1 MFGIKC
7 IRKLPGMK
15 KILGYRFKK
24 KWKKKNT
31 DNFTTVGKYTFDT
44 SKVLVGKG
52 TYGELNVLQFE
63 TTCCKLIIG
72 NYCSIAPEVIF
83 MTDGE
88 HSYKSISTYPFAT
101 RYFNKSIDTLSKG
114 DIIIG
119 DDVWIGY
126 GAIIMSGVN
135 IGQGAVIAAGSVVTK
150 DVPPYAIVGG
160 VPAKIIKYRFESN
173 IVNELLKLDYNK
185 LTKEIVEK
193 YIDKLYEELNDV
205 NQLAWLCQNEF
216 KPNIKE
222 GSIE

>member
-1 MFGIKC
+1 MSILKSLLRVPFINRLNT
-7 IRKLPGMK
+7 IRFH
-15 KILGYRFKK
+15 R
-24 KWKKKNT
+24 KWRKRNH
-31 DNFTTVGKYTFDT
+31 DNFTTVGKYAFDT

-63 TTCCKLIIG
+63 TTCCELTIG

-101 RYFNKSIDTLSKG
+101 RYFNKNIDTLSKG
-114 DIIIG
+114 DIVIG

-135 IGQGAVIAAGSVVTK
+135 IGQGAVIAAGAVVTK

-160 VPAKIIKYRFESN
+160 VPANVIKYRFEKN
-173 IVNELLKLDYNK
+173 IIDELLRVDYKKISINDIEQNLNK
-185 LTKEIVEK
+185 LYCELDD
-193 YIDKLYEELNDV
+193 ID
-205 NQLAWLCQNEF
+205 QLQWLLR
-216 KPNIKE
+216 K
-222 GSIE
+222 

>member
-1 MFGIKC
+1 MFEIKC
-7 IRKLPGMK
+7 IRSLPGMK

-135 IGQGAVIAAGSVVTK
+135 IGQGAVIAAGAVVTK

-160 VPAKIIKYRFESN
+160 VPANVIKYRFDKN
-173 IVNELLKLDYNK
+173 IIDELLRVDYKKFSINDIEQNLNK
-185 LTKEIVEK
+185 L
-193 YIDKLYEELNDV
+193 YCELDNIE
-205 NQLAWLCQNEF
+205 QLQWLPR
-216 KPNIKE
+216 K
-222 GSIE
+222 

>member
-7 IRKLPGMK
+7 IRRLPGMK

-63 TTCCKLIIG
+63 TTCSKLIIG
-72 NYCSIAPEVIF
+72 NYCSIAPEVVF

-88 HSYKSISTYPFAT
+88 HSYKNISTYPFAT

-126 GAIIMSGVN
+126 EALIMSGVN
-135 IGQGAVIAAGSVVTK
+135 IGQGAVIAAGAVVTK

-160 VPAKIIKYRFESN
+160 VPANVIKYRFDKN
-173 IVNELLKLDYNK
+173 IIDELLRVDYKKFSINDIEQNLNK
-185 LTKEIVEK
+185 L
-193 YIDKLYEELNDV
+193 YCELDNIE
-205 NQLAWLCQNEF
+205 QLQWLPR
-216 KPNIKE
+216 K
-222 GSIE
+222 

>member
-1 MFGIKC
+1 
-7 IRKLPGMK
+7 MK

-24 KWKKKNT
+24 KWEKKNA

-63 TTCCKLIIG
+63 TTCCKLTIG
-72 NYCSIAPEVIF
+72 NYCSIAPEVVF

-135 IGQGAVIAAGSVVTK
+135 IGQGAVIAARAVVTK
-150 DVPPYAIVGG
+150 NVPPYAIVGG
-160 VPAKIIKYRFESN
+160 VPANVIKYRFDEN
-173 IVNELLKLDYNK
+173 IIDELLRVDYKKISINDIEQN
-185 LTKEIVEK
+185 LKE
-193 YIDKLYEELNDV
+193 LYCELEDIE
-205 NQLAWLCQNEF
+205 QLQWLPR
-216 KPNIKE
+216 K
-222 GSIE
+222 

>member
-1 MFGIKC
+1 
-7 IRKLPGMK
+7 MK
-15 KILGYRFKK
+15 KILGYRFKR

-31 DNFTTVGKYTFDT
+31 DNFTTVGRYTFDN

-63 TTCCKLIIG
+63 TTCCKLTIG
-72 NYCSIAPEVIF
+72 NYCSIAPEVVF

-135 IGQGAVIAAGSVVTK
+135 IGQGAVIAARAVVTK

-160 VPAKIIKYRFESN
+160 VPANVIKYRFDKN
-173 IVNELLKLDYNK
+173 IIDELLKVDYKKISINDIEQNLNK
-185 LTKEIVEK
+185 L
-193 YIDKLYEELNDV
+193 YCELEDIE
-205 NQLAWLCQNEF
+205 QLQWLPR
-216 KPNIKE
+216 K
-222 GSIE
+222 

>member
-7 IRKLPGMK
+7 IRRLPGMK

-24 KWKKKNT
+24 KWKKKNA

-72 NYCSIAPEVIF
+72 NYCSIAPEVVF

-114 DIIIG
+114 DIIVG

-135 IGQGAVIAAGSVVTK
+135 IGQGAVIAAGAVVTK

-160 VPAKIIKYRFESN
+160 IPASVIKYRFEKH
-173 IVNELLKLDYNK
+173 IIDELLRVDYKKISINDIEQNLNK
-185 LTKEIVEK
+185 L
-193 YIDKLYEELNDV
+193 YCELDDIE
-205 NQLAWLCQNEF
+205 QLQWLPR
-216 KPNIKE
+216 K
-222 GSIE
+222 

>member
-7 IRKLPGMK
+7 IRRLPGMK

-63 TTCCKLIIG
+63 TTCSKLIIG
-72 NYCSIAPEVIF
+72 NYCSIAPEVVF

-88 HSYKSISTYPFAT
+88 HSYKNISTYPFAT

-126 GAIIMSGVN
+126 GAIIMSGVD

-160 VPAKIIKYRFESN
+160 APANVIKYRFDKN
-173 IVNELLKLDYNK
+173 IIDELLRVDYKKFSINDIEQNLNK
-185 LTKEIVEK
+185 L
-193 YIDKLYEELNDV
+193 YCELDHIE
-205 NQLAWLCQNEF
+205 QLQWLPR
-216 KPNIKE
+216 K
-222 GSIE
+222 

>member
-1 MFGIKC
+1 MFGIKY
-7 IRKLPGMK
+7 IRRLPGIK

-31 DNFTTVGKYTFDT
+31 DNFTTVGRYTFDN

-63 TTCCKLIIG
+63 TTCCKLTIG
-72 NYCSIAPEVIF
+72 NYCSIAPEVVF

-88 HSYKSISTYPFAT
+88 HSYKGISTYPFAT

-135 IGQGAVIAAGSVVTK
+135 IGQGAVIAARAVVTK

-160 VPAKIIKYRFESN
+160 VPANVIKYRFDKN
-173 IVNELLKLDYNK
+173 IIDELLKVDYKKISINDIEQNLNK
-185 LTKEIVEK
+185 L
-193 YIDKLYEELNDV
+193 YCELEDIE
-205 NQLAWLCQNEF
+205 QLQWLPR
-216 KPNIKE
+216 K
-222 GSIE
+222 

>member
-7 IRKLPGMK
+7 IRRLPGMK

-63 TTCCKLIIG
+63 TTCSKLIIG
-72 NYCSIAPEVIF
+72 NYCSIAPEVVF

-88 HSYKSISTYPFAT
+88 HSYKNISTYPFAT

-126 GAIIMSGVN
+126 GALIMSGVN
-135 IGQGAVIAAGSVVTK
+135 IGQGAVIAAGAVVTK

-160 VPAKIIKYRFESN
+160 VPANVIKYRFDKN
-173 IVNELLKLDYNK
+173 IIDELLRADYKKFSINDIEQNLNK
-185 LTKEIVEK
+185 L
-193 YIDKLYEELNDV
+193 YCELDNIE
-205 NQLAWLCQNEF
+205 QLQWLPR
-216 KPNIKE
+216 K
-222 GSIE
+222 

>member
-1 MFGIKC
+1 MVGIKC
-7 IRKLPGMK
+7 IRRLPGMK
-15 KILGYRFKK
+15 KILGYRFKR

-31 DNFTTVGKYTFDT
+31 DNFTTVGRYTFDN

-63 TTCCKLIIG
+63 TTCCKLTIG
-72 NYCSIAPEVIF
+72 NYCSIAPEVVF

-135 IGQGAVIAAGSVVTK
+135 IGQGAVIAARAVVTK

-160 VPAKIIKYRFESN
+160 VPANVIKYRFDKN
-173 IVNELLKLDYNK
+173 IIDELLKVDYKKISINDIEQNLNK
-185 LTKEIVEK
+185 L
-193 YIDKLYEELNDV
+193 YCELEDIE
-205 NQLAWLCQNEF
+205 QLQWLPR
-216 KPNIKE
+216 K
-222 GSIE
+222 

>member
-7 IRKLPGMK
+7 IRRLPGIK
-15 KILGYRFKK
+15 RILGYRFKK

-31 DNFTTVGKYTFDT
+31 ENFTTVGKYTFDT

-63 TTCCKLIIG
+63 TTCSKLIIG
-72 NYCSIAPEVIF
+72 NYCSIAPEVVF

-88 HSYKSISTYPFAT
+88 HSYKNISTYPFAT

-126 GAIIMSGVN
+126 GALIMSGVN
-135 IGQGAVIAAGSVVTK
+135 IGQGAVIAARSVVTK

-160 VPAKIIKYRFESN
+160 VPANVIKYRFDKN
-173 IVNELLKLDYNK
+173 VIDELLRVDYKKFSINDIEQNLNK
-185 LTKEIVEK
+185 L
-193 YIDKLYEELNDV
+193 YCELDNIE
-205 NQLAWLCQNEF
+205 QLQWLPR
-216 KPNIKE
+216 K
-222 GSIE
+222 

>member
-7 IRKLPGMK
+7 IRRLPGMK

-135 IGQGAVIAAGSVVTK
+135 IGQGAVIAAGAVVTK
-150 DVPPYAIVGG
+150 DVSPYAIVGG
-160 VPAKIIKYRFESN
+160 VPANVIKYRFDKN
-173 IVNELLKLDYNK
+173 IIDELLRVDYKKFSINDIEQNLNK
-185 LTKEIVEK
+185 L
-193 YIDKLYEELNDV
+193 YCELDNIE
-205 NQLAWLCQNEF
+205 QLQWLSR
-216 KPNIKE
+216 K
-222 GSIE
+222 

>member
-7 IRKLPGMK
+7 IRRLPGMK

-63 TTCCKLIIG
+63 TTCSKLIIG
-72 NYCSIAPEVIF
+72 NYCSIAPEVVF

-88 HSYKSISTYPFAT
+88 HSYKNISTYPFAT

-126 GAIIMSGVN
+126 GALIMSGVN
-135 IGQGAVIAAGSVVTK
+135 IGQGAVIAAGAVVTK

-160 VPAKIIKYRFESN
+160 VPANVIKYRFDKN
-173 IVNELLKLDYNK
+173 IIDELLSLDYKKFSINDIEQNLNK
-185 LTKEIVEK
+185 L
-193 YIDKLYEELNDV
+193 YCELDNIE
-205 NQLAWLCQNEF
+205 QLQWLPR
-216 KPNIKE
+216 K
-222 GSIE
+222 

>member
-7 IRKLPGMK
+7 IRRLPGMK

-24 KWKKKNT
+24 KWEKKNT

-135 IGQGAVIAAGSVVTK
+135 IGQGAVIAAGAVVTK
-150 DVPPYAIVGG
+150 DVSPYAIVGG
-160 VPAKIIKYRFESN
+160 VPANVIKYRFDKN
-173 IVNELLKLDYNK
+173 IIDELLRVDYKKISINDIEQNLNK
-185 LTKEIVEK
+185 L
-193 YIDKLYEELNDV
+193 YCELDDIG
-205 NQLAWLCQNEF
+205 QLQWLPR
-216 KPNIKE
+216 K
-222 GSIE
+222 